1 MAASGYHHGVRVI
14 EINGGKR
21 PIRTISTAVIG
32 VVCTGEDADSDAF
45 PLDRPVLITDVL
57 SAVGKAGKTGTLRG
71 TLQGIADQGNPIVV
85 VVRVASGDTDSAT
98 TAKVIGTA
106 DGGSYTGLH
115 ALLVAQAQLGVRPR
129 ILGAPGLDTQPVTA
143 ALLIVAKK
151 LRAMVY
157 ASCAASASIT
167 DATEYREQFADRE
180 LMLIYPDF
188 VAFNTAT
195 ESTGMAYAVA
205 RALGLRAII
214 DQQQGWHKSLSN
226 VAVAGV
232 TGISRD
238 VHWDLQD
245 PNTDAG
251 ILNAAAVTTLI
262 NSNGYKFWGSRT
274 CSDDPLFHF
283 ETATRTAQILADTIA
298 EAMQIYIDKP
308 LHPSL
313 IRDLL
318 ESINAK
324 FRELVYAGYLI
335 GASAWYDDAA
345 NASQALASGQLVI
358 DFDYTPVPPLENLQL
373 NQRITDRYFAD
384 FPARISG

>member
-14 EINGGKR
+14 EINGGVR
-21 PIRTISTAVIG
+21 PIRTVSTAVIG
-32 VVCTGEDADSDAF
+32 VVCTADDADEDTF

-57 SAVGKAGKTGTLRG
+57 SAVGKAGVTGTLRSC
-71 TLQGIADQGNPIVV
+71 LQGIADQGSPIVV
-85 VVRVASGDTDSAT
+85 AVRVASALNDTDT
-98 TAKVIGTA
+98 TVNVIGGT
-106 DGGSYTGLH
+106 DGGKYTGLH

-129 ILGAPGLDTQPVTA
+129 ILGAPGLDTQPVTE
-143 ALLIVAKK
+143 ALLAVAKK

-157 ASCAASASIT
+157 ASCAASASVP
-167 DATEYREQFADRE
+167 DAIVYREQFSARE

-188 VAFNTAT
+188 VAFDTTTA
-195 ESTGMAYAVA
+195 STGMAFAAA
-205 RALGLRAII
+205 RALGLRAMI

-226 VAVAGV
+226 VPVSGV
-232 TGISRD
+232 TGINRD

-245 PNTDAG
+245 PHTDAG
-251 ILNAAAVTTLI
+251 LLNAADVTTLI

-274 CSDDPLFHF
+274 CSDDPLFQF
-283 ETATRTAQILADTIA
+283 ETATRTAQVLADTIA
-298 EAMQIYIDKP
+298 DAQQVYVDKP
-308 LHPSL
+308 LHPTL

-324 FRELVYAGYLI
+324 FRELIYAGYLI
-335 GASAWYDDAA
+335 GANAWYDEAA
-345 NASQALASGQLVI
+345 NPSQSLSGGQLVI

-384 FPARISG
+384 FAARISG